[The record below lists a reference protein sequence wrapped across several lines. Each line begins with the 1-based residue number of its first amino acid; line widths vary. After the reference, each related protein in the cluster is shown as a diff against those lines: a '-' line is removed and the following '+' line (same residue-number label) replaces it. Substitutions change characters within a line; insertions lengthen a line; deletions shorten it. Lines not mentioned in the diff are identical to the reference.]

1 VKRALILSLACI
13 LLASVPASS
22 QTRRRSPSRR
32 SARALAA
39 SAQQKQQQ
47 QQQQQTEVRAGRER
61 IATQIKALSQ
71 FLYLL
76 GGISKGI
83 ETAEQANRN
92 HEESS
97 VALPVGQIERNK
109 IRVKDSI
116 KTVRAGLDQLEASFR
131 SNAAL
136 QGYYPNLAGVAR
148 IGQMAESQAASNN
161 FDQAGRSLITAV
173 NKLTDALAALR

>member
-1 VKRALILSLACI
+1 MKRALIPALACI

-22 QTRRRSPSRR
+22 QTRRRR
-32 SARALAA
+32 SAPKRSAHVLAA
-39 SAQQKQQQ
+39 SVLQK
-47 QQQQQTEVRAGRER
+47 QQQQQTEVRVGRER

-97 VALPVGQIERNK
+97 VALPVAQIERNK
-109 IRVKDSI
+109 IRVRDSI
-116 KTVRAGLDQLEASFR
+116 KNVRAGLDQLESSFR

-136 QGYYPNLAGVAR
+136 QSYYPNLAGVAR

-173 NKLTDALAALR
+173 NKLTDSLVALR

>member
-1 VKRALILSLACI
+1 VKRALIPALACI

-22 QTRRRSPSRR
+22 QTRRRSAPRR
-32 SARALAA
+32 SARAAAA
-39 SAQQKQQQ
+39 SAQQQ
-47 QQQQQTEVRAGRER
+47 QQQQAEVRAGRER

-83 ETAEQANRN
+83 ETAEQVNRN

-97 VALPVGQIERNK
+97 VALPVDQIERNK
-109 IRVKDSI
+109 IRVRDSI
-116 KTVRAGLDQLEASFR
+116 KNVRTGLDQLESTFR
-131 SNAAL
+131 VNAAL
-136 QGYYPNLAGVAR
+136 QSYYPNLAGVAR

-161 FDQAGRSLITAV
+161 FDQAGRSLISAV
-173 NKLTDALAALR
+173 NKLTDSLAALR